1 MRNKWT
7 RVGKALLCL
16 TLAASMLAGCGGGG
30 GSSSSSGAAESS
42 GSGEASTSSAASTP
56 DENFNETG
64 LPIVNE
70 QVELTFLY
78 VKGANMADFEENAMF
93 QQMEKDTNVKI
104 NWQYA
109 GDADWSEQKSLLLAS
124 GDLPDVFFGS
134 NSLKDM
140 DIATN
145 LELFI
150 PLEDYVEKYC
160 PNIQAA
166 WEAEPTMEKMV
177 TNPDG
182 HIYTLPGKKPL
193 RPKGCDTPFIN
204 QKWLDNLGLEMPTTV
219 DEWYEVLKA
228 FKEKDPNG
236 NGVADEIPLTAA
248 PRPACPTGSATSTP
262 GASPTAWRR
271 TIWRWTRRQ
280 KSRSLSPQT
289 SAIKRLWPS
298 STSCTQKALWT
309 RSSSRRTAL
318 CLTRR

>member
-160 PNIQAA
+160 PNIR
-166 WEAEPTMEKMV
+166 
-177 TNPDG
+177 
-182 HIYTLPGKKPL
+182 LP
-193 RPKGCDTPFIN
+193 C
-204 QKWLDNLGLEMPTTV
+204 
-219 DEWYEVLKA
+219 
-228 FKEKDPNG
+228 
-236 NGVADEIPLTAA
+236 
-248 PRPACPTGSATSTP
+248 RPA
-262 GASPTAWRR
+262 RR
-271 TIWRWTRRQ
+271 PHCQWTR
-280 KSRSLSPQT
+280 
-289 SAIKRLWPS
+289 
-298 STSCTQKALWT
+298 
-309 RSSSRRTAL
+309 
-318 CLTRR
+318 